1 MQPAITGSLAAFDSL
16 RQFVSSLEEGIYVTT
31 AEGTILD
38 ANPALLGILGFGSI
52 EELRGHHAQD
62 LWLDPAQRA
71 AETDILQREGA
82 VRDYE
87 IQVRRPDGSVRTV
100 LDTSTAAVDP
110 ATGQQLYFGI
120 LIDITERKRAERA
133 LEASVSMH
141 RAILE
146 STADGILVVDQ
157 HRRIVSHNSRF
168 AEMWRIPADVLA
180 EGDDDHTLAV
190 VSDGLLHPEQFLA
203 RVWALYAAPE
213 EESFDVVQFKDGR
226 VFERYSRPHR
236 VGGETAGRVWSFRDV
251 TQRAEA
257 ESALRSILVGTGA
270 ATGEEF
276 FRTLVQHLATALHVR
291 YAFAAELTD
300 PESERVRTLAVWAGG
315 GFAENFE
322 YDLAGTPC
330 EHVYEK
336 GLQCFQRHA
345 RELFPGNKVLAD
357 LGVEAY
363 MGVPLRDTAGR
374 VLGNIAVM
382 DDRPLERVELTRS
395 LLTIFSV
402 RAATELERRNA
413 EQRLRL
419 QGTILEAT
427 ANAVVLTDTAGVI
440 EWVNPAF
447 TRLTGYAEAEA
458 VGQSTRILKS
468 GVQDPSVYA
477 DLWRTVTAGEVWRG
491 ELVNRRKD
499 GTHYHEQMTITPVR
513 GPDGAVAHYAAIKE
527 DVTERRRMEERL
539 RDSQRL
545 EAVGRLAGGVAHDF
559 NNLLQAMLGLVEL
572 VGAAGQPSQETR
584 ERLSELEEL
593 MQRGSQLTRQLLLFS
608 RREEPR
614 VERFDLNGV
623 VLDTAKLLRRLL
635 RENVELNLALAPER
649 LNMVADRGQLGQVWM
664 NLAVNAADAMP
675 VGGVL
680 TVRSGREGDSHVWF
694 SIEDT
699 GHGIPADV
707 RDHIFE
713 PFFTTKGA
721 YSGTGLGL
729 AVVHGIVTE
738 HGGRVEVSSDVGVGT
753 VFRVLLPVRAA
764 ARRVEADSAPA
775 GEEALPRGRGERV
788 LLVEDNASVRRTLGR
803 LVTGLGYELTAV
815 ESAEEAELMAGA
827 HPVRLLL
834 TDLMLPGASGADLA
848 QRLSERWPELR
859 VVFLSGYTED
869 EAIRHRAAAG
879 TLRYLQKP
887 VDIGTLAREIRAA
900 LDEPGG
906 GAPSQGPAAT
916 PEGGAA

>member
-38 ANPALLGILGFGSI
+38 ANPALLEILGFGSL
-52 EELRGHHAQD
+52 EELRGHHAQE
-62 LWLDPAQRA
+62 LWLDPGQRS

-82 VRDYE
+82 VRNYE

-120 LIDITERKRAERA
+120 LVDITERKRAERA

-157 HRRIVSHNSRF
+157 HRRIVSYNSRF
-168 AEMWRIPADVLA
+168 AAMWRIPPEVLSV
-180 EGDDDHTLAV
+180 GDDDRALAV
-190 VSDGLLHPEQFLA
+190 VSDSLKQPEQFLA
-203 RVWALYAAPE
+203 RVWALYAAPD
-213 EESFDVVQFKDGR
+213 EESFDVLEFKDGR
-226 VFERYSRPHR
+226 VFERFSRPHR
-236 VGGETAGRVWSFRDV
+236 VGGGITGRVWSFRDV

-257 ESALRSILVGTGA
+257 ETALRSILVGTGA

-276 FRTLVQHLATALHVR
+276 FRTLVQHLAGALHVR
-291 YAFAAELTD
+291 YAFAAELLD
-300 PESERVRTLAVWAGG
+300 PERERVRTLAVWAGG
-315 GFAENFE
+315 AFAENFE

-330 EHVYEK
+330 EHVFEK
-336 GLQCFQRHA
+336 GLQCFQQDA
-345 RELFPGNKVLAD
+345 RKLFPNDAVLAD

-382 DDRPLERVELTRS
+382 HDRRLERVELTRS

-402 RAATELERRNA
+402 RAATELERRRA
-413 EQRLRL
+413 EQRLLL
-419 QGTILEAT
+419 QSSILEAT
-427 ANAVVLTDTAGVI
+427 ANAVVLTDAAGVI

-447 TRLTGYAEAEA
+447 TRLTGYTEKEA

-477 DLWRTVTAGEVWRG
+477 DLWRTVSAGGVWRG
-491 ELVNRRKD
+491 ELVNRRND

-513 GPDGAVAHYAAIKE
+513 GPDGAVAHYVAIKE
-527 DVTERRRMEERL
+527 DATERRQMEERL

-572 VGAAGQPSQETR
+572 VHSTGQPSQESR
-584 ERLSELEEL
+584 ERLAELEEL

-614 VERFDLNGV
+614 VERVDLNAV

-635 RENVELNLALAPER
+635 RENVELDLELAPER
-649 LNMVADRGQLGQVWM
+649 LHLVADRGQLGQVWM

-675 VGGVL
+675 GGGVL
-680 TVRSGREGDSHVWF
+680 TVRSGREGDSQVWF

-699 GHGIPADV
+699 GHGIAADV

-729 AVVHGIVTE
+729 AVVHGIVSE
-738 HGGRVEVSSDVGVGT
+738 HGGRVEVSSNVGVGT
-753 VFRVLLPVRAA
+753 VFRVVLPIRGAAGRLEVDRATVGDA
-764 ARRVEADSAPA
+764 ALA
-775 GEEALPRGRGERV
+775 RGRGERV
-788 LLVEDNASVRRTLGR
+788 LLVEDNASVRRTLSR
-803 LVTGLGYELTAV
+803 LVTGLGYEVTAV

-827 HPVRLLL
+827 HPIRLLL
-834 TDLMLPGASGADLA
+834 TDMMLPGASGADLA
-848 QRLSERWPELR
+848 RRLSERWPELK
-859 VVFLSGYTED
+859 VVYLSGYTED

-879 TLRYLQKP
+879 ALRYLQKP
-887 VDIGTLAREIRAA
+887 VDIATLARELRAA
-900 LDEPGG
+900 LDE
-906 GAPSQGPAAT
+906 Q
-916 PEGGAA
+916 